1 MTSPGQGGQW
11 PQQGGEGQQGGQEH
25 PQQQYPPTAQ
35 QYYPQTGEQQFYAP
49 QTGEQPQAQY
59 QQQPYPADQQYQQQP
74 YQQQADPQHQQQY
87 AQQGQYQQQYSQEQY
102 YAQQQASGGYQVPP
116 AGGPGGPG
124 AAKPKKGLIIGLVIA
139 LVVAVGGGVTWFA
152 LAQSSSGGADTPT
165 LAAQNLANTISS
177 GDVVGLLGTLAPAEA
192 SLFTDPIEEAAAEL
206 KRLEIIRPE
215 ADPKALSGMEIKTE
229 GLVFDESQQQQV
241 NDHLTITKLTGGKI
255 TVTADF
261 TKIPLTKDF
270 LDAALDADDVP
281 SGPETETIDIAEEVR
296 KNKGEPVRIA
306 TVKVDDAW
314 YPSLLY
320 TIADY
325 ALLEEKTEWP
335 AQGIAA
341 NGAGSSNDAVKELLQ
356 AALDADIK
364 RVIELLPPDEM
375 GALQDAGPAILEAA
389 GKEKPSG
396 AKVLKLETESS
407 SVGGGTRATLTSLEL
422 QGPDGEDFKL
432 SKDNDCYSVTM
443 EGRTERMCASEL
455 ADLIESEADGSM
467 PPAVKQALTSLGTGI
482 LKQGVGVITT
492 EVSGK
497 HYVSPI
503 RTFNEQGMTIL
514 RSLQPEDIKALLEL
528 AN

>member
-11 PQQGGEGQQGGQEH
+11 PQQGGGGQHGQQGGQEYPQH

-35 QYYPQTGEQQFYAP
+35 QYYPQTGQQQYYAP
-49 QTGEQPQAQY
+49 QTGE
-59 QQQPYPADQQYQQQP
+59 
-74 YQQQADPQHQQQY
+74 QY
-87 AQQGQYQQQYSQEQY
+87 AQQGQYQQPDQQGQYQQQYSPEQY
-102 YAQQQASGGYQVPP
+102 YAQQQASGGYPVQP
-116 AGGPGGPG
+116 GGAPGGPG
-124 AAKPKKGLIIGLVIA
+124 TPKRKKGLIIGLVIA

-206 KRLEIIRPE
+206 KRLEIVRPE

-229 GLVFDESQQQQV
+229 GLVFDEAQQQQV
-241 NDHLTITKLTGGKI
+241 NDHLTITKLTAGKI

-261 TKIPLTKDF
+261 TKVPLTKDF
-270 LDAALDADDVP
+270 LEAALDSKDLP

-356 AALDADIK
+356 AALDADVK

-396 AKVLKLETESS
+396 VKVNKLETESS
-407 SVGGGTRATLTSLEL
+407 SVGGGTRATLTALEL
-422 QGPDGEDFKL
+422 TGPEGEDFKL

-455 ADLIESEADGSM
+455 ADLIESESDGSL

-503 RTFNEQGMTIL
+503 RTLSEQGMTIL
-514 RSLQPEDIKALLEL
+514 RSLQPGDIKALMEM

>member
-11 PQQGGEGQQGGQEH
+11 PQQGGEGQQGGQEY

-35 QYYPQTGEQQFYAP
+35 QYYPQTGEQQYYAP
-49 QTGEQPQAQY
+49 QTGEQPY
-59 QQQPYPADQQYQQQP
+59 QQQPYSTG
-74 YQQQADPQHQQQY
+74 QQQY

-102 YAQQQASGGYQVPP
+102 YAQQQASGGYPVQPDG
-116 AGGPGGPG
+116 APGGPG
-124 AAKPKKGLIIGLVIA
+124 TPKRKKGLIIGLVIA

-270 LDAALDADDVP
+270 LEATLDADDLP

-341 NGAGSSNDAVKELLQ
+341 NGAGSSTDAVKELLQ

-407 SVGGGTRATLTSLEL
+407 NVGGGTRATLTALEL

-455 ADLIESEADGSM
+455 ADLVESESDSSM
-467 PPAVKQALTSLGTGI
+467 PPAVRQALTSLGTGI

-503 RTFNEQGMTIL
+503 RTLNEQGMTIL
-514 RSLQPEDIKALLEL
+514 RSLKPEDIKALLEL
-528 AN
+528 AD

>member
-11 PQQGGEGQQGGQEH
+11 PQQGGEGQQGGQEY
-25 PQQQYPPTAQ
+25 PQQYPPTAQ
-35 QYYPQTGEQQFYAP
+35 QYYPHTGEQQQQYGQQYAP
-49 QTGEQPQAQY
+49 QTGP
-59 QQQPYPADQQYQQQP
+59 
-74 YQQQADPQHQQQY
+74 QY

-102 YAQQQASGGYQVPP
+102 YAQQQGTGGYPVQ
-116 AGGPGGPG
+116 PGGPAGPG
-124 AAKPKKGLIIGLVIA
+124 APRSRKGLILGLVIA

-152 LAQSSSGGADTPT
+152 LSQSSSGGAETPT
-165 LAAQNLANTISS
+165 LAAQNLANTIGS
-177 GDVVGLLGTLAPAEA
+177 GDVVGLLSTLAPAEA
-192 SLFTDPIEEAAAEL
+192 SLFTDPIEEVATEL
-206 KRLEIIRPE
+206 KRLEIVRQE

-229 GLVFDESQQQQV
+229 GLVFDESQSQQV
-241 NDHLTITKLTGGKI
+241 NDHLTITKLTAGKI

-261 TKIPLTKDF
+261 SKIPLTKEF
-270 LDAALDADDVP
+270 LDAALSSDDVP
-281 SGPETETIDIAEEVR
+281 TGPETETIDIAEEVR

-325 ALLEEKTEWP
+325 ALLEEKTAWP

-341 NGAGSSNDAVKELLQ
+341 NGAASSNDAVKELLQ
-356 AALDADIK
+356 AALDADIQ

-389 GKEKPSG
+389 GREKPSG

-407 SVGGGTRATLTSLEL
+407 SVGGGTRATLTALEM

-432 SKDNDCYSVTM
+432 SKDADCYSMTM
-443 EGRTERMCASEL
+443 EGRTERICASEL
-455 ADLIESEADGSM
+455 ADLIESESDSSM

-482 LKQGVGVITT
+482 LEQGVGVITT

-503 RTFNEQGMTIL
+503 RTLSEQGMTVL
-514 RSLQPEDIKALLEL
+514 RSLQPGDIKALLEL
-528 AN
+528 AD